1 MHKSPAKTGN
11 VWLIVLLI
19 TITFFHAATLRQGH
33 IWADDFA
40 MYIHHARN
48 IVEGRRYAQTGYLFT
63 PTAPVSPRMYPPVF
77 PLLLAPVVRF
87 SGLNLI
93 PMKLEQVLFFV
104 LALAVICLYWQ
115 RDLGREYTIALAT
128 ILGFSPHFWAAK
140 DNVLSDL
147 PFLLFFYVA
156 AVLVQRAPRDG
167 PTQWPWAILIGIAL
181 YLAIGTRTAGIAL
194 LAGLVLYDLLKYRTI
209 TRITVV
215 ALSTCAALLLPQS
228 RFIGSEFGGYTG
240 TFHATLGTVG
250 AHLIAYPRA
259 LAGFWVASTQTAF
272 SFFLLGVVSLLSLA
286 GLFYHYKRGL
296 TIVEAFLVPYAAMA
310 ILWPYSPGIRL
321 VFPVIPWIVFLA
333 LSGLRGLTE
342 KFAPRHV
349 STAVCAFLLLI
360 SVPFVTAYRHTD
372 FGLIRQST
380 GLPEFNQLCQ
390 AVRERTTSQDVL
402 IYFRARALALYTSR
416 TASAYN
422 YQGTD
427 DEELWQYARNVHA
440 TYLITT
446 NAFDE
451 DHGFLA
457 RYAETHTSALKLAYQ
472 NANFKLYRI
481 VGDAAPLT
489 AEQSH

>member
-1 MHKSPAKTGN
+1 
-11 VWLIVLLI
+11 
-19 TITFFHAATLRQGH
+19 
-33 IWADDFA
+33 
-40 MYIHHARN
+40 MYIHHAQN
-48 IVEGRRYAQTGYLFT
+48 IVEGRPYAQTGYLFT

-77 PLLLAPVVRF
+77 PLLLAPIVRF
-87 SGLNLI
+87 FGLNLI
-93 PMKLEQVLFFV
+93 PMKFEQVLFFV

-115 RDLGREYTIALAT
+115 RDLGRDYTIALAA

-167 PTQWPWAILIGIAL
+167 PAQWPWAILIGIAL

-194 LAGLVLYDLLKYRTI
+194 LVGLVLYDLLKYHAI
-209 TRITVV
+209 ARITVV
-215 ALSTCAALLLPQS
+215 GLSTCAALLFLQS
-228 RFIGSEFGGYTG
+228 HFIGSEFGSYNG
-240 TFHATLGTVG
+240 TFHATLVTVG
-250 AHLIAYPRA
+250 AHLISYPRT
-259 LAGFWVASTQTAF
+259 LAGFWVASMQAAF
-272 SFFLLGVVSLLSLA
+272 SFFLLGIVSVLTLA
-286 GLFYHYKRGL
+286 GLFYQYKRGF
-296 TIVEAFLVPYAAMA
+296 TIVEAFLLPYTA
-310 ILWPYSPGIRL
+310 IVVLWPFSPGIRL
-321 VFPVIPWIVFLA
+321 VFPLVPWIVFLA
-333 LSGLRGLTE
+333 LTGLHGLTE

-360 SVPFVTAYRHTD
+360 SVPFVTAYRHMD
-372 FGLIRQST
+372 FGSIRQNT
-380 GLPEFNQLCQ
+380 GLPEFNQLCH

-422 YQGTD
+422 FQGTD
-427 DEELWQYARNVHA
+427 KELWQYACNVHA

-457 RYAETHTSALKLAYQ
+457 RYAETHSSTLELAYQ

-481 VGDAAPLT
+481 VADAAPI
-489 AEQSH
+489 ASARSR

>member
-1 MHKSPAKTGN
+1 MREPPATIHHL
-11 VWLIVLLI
+11 WLILLLI
-19 TITFFHAATLRQGH
+19 SVTVFHAATIRQGH

-40 MYIHHARN
+40 MYIHHAQN
-48 IVEGRRYAQTGYLFT
+48 IVDGRPYAQTGYLFT

-87 SGLNLI
+87 FGVNLI
-93 PMKLEQVLFFV
+93 AMKFEQVIFFV
-104 LALAVICLYWQ
+104 LALAVICLYWK
-115 RDLGREYTIALAT
+115 RDLGRKFTIALTA

-167 PTQWPWAILIGIAL
+167 PTQWRWAILIGIAL
-181 YLAIGTRTAGIAL
+181 YLAVGTRTAGIAL

-215 ALSTCAALLLPQS
+215 ALSTCAALLLLQGY
-228 RFIGSEFGGYTG
+228 FIGSEFGSYNG
-240 TFHATLGTVG
+240 TFHATLSTVG
-250 AHLIAYPRA
+250 AHLISYPRT
-259 LAGFWVASTQTAF
+259 LAGFWVASTHNAF
-272 SFFLLGVVSLLSLA
+272 SFFLLGTVALLTLA
-286 GLFYHYKRGL
+286 GFFYQYNRGF
-296 TIVEAFLVPYAAMA
+296 TIVEACLVPYAAIA
-310 ILWPYSPGIRL
+310 ILWPFYPGIRL

-333 LSGLRGLTE
+333 LTGLRGLTE
-342 KFAPRHV
+342 NFTARHV
-349 STAVCAFLLLI
+349 STAVCTFLLLI
-360 SVPFVTAYRHTD
+360 SVPFVTAYRHCD

-390 AVRERTTSQDVL
+390 AVSERTTSHDVL

-422 YQGTD
+422 HQGT

-457 RYAETHTSALKLAYQ
+457 RYAETHSSNLELAYQ
-472 NANFKLYRI
+472 NAKFKLYRI
-481 VGDAAPLT
+481 VADAAPL
-489 AEQSH
+489 ASAKSR

>member
-11 VWLIVLLI
+11 LPLILLLS
-19 TITFFHAATLRQGH
+19 TIAVFHNATIRPGH
-33 IWADDFA
+33 IWGDDFA
-40 MYIHHARN
+40 MYIHHAQN
-48 IVEGRRYAQTGYLFT
+48 IVDGRPYAQTGYLFT

-87 SGLNLI
+87 FGLNLI
-93 PMKLEQVLFFV
+93 PMKFEQVMFFV
-104 LALAVICLYWQ
+104 LALAVICLHWQ
-115 RDLGREYTIALAT
+115 RVLSREYTLALAAL
-128 ILGFSPHFWAAK
+128 LGFSPHFWAAK

-156 AVLVQRAPRDG
+156 ATLVQRAPRDG
-167 PTQWPWAILIGIAL
+167 PTQWPWAILVGIAL

-194 LAGLVLYDLLKYRTI
+194 LAGLALYDLLKYRTI

-215 ALSTCAALLLPQS
+215 ALATCAALLLLQKH
-228 RFIGSEFGGYTG
+228 FIGSEFGSYSG

-250 AHLIAYPRA
+250 AHLISYPRT
-259 LAGFWVASTQTAF
+259 LAGFWVASTHNAF
-272 SFFLLGVVSLLSLA
+272 SFFLLGAVVLLTLA
-286 GLFYHYKRGL
+286 GLSYQYKRGL

-310 ILWPYSPGIRL
+310 ILWPFSPGIRL

-333 LSGLRGLTE
+333 LTGLRGLTE
-342 KFAPRHV
+342 KFAPRHFATV
-349 STAVCAFLLLI
+349 VCAFLLLI
-360 SVPFVTAYRHTD
+360 SVPFVTAYRHMD
-372 FGLIRQST
+372 FGSIRQST

-390 AVRERTTSQDVL
+390 AVRQRTTPQDVL

-427 DEELWQYARNVHA
+427 DELWQYARNVHA

-457 RYAETHTSALKLAYQ
+457 RYAETYSSNLELAYQ

-481 VGDAAPLT
+481 VADASPIAS
-489 AEQSH
+489 AKSR

>member
-1 MHKSPAKTGN
+1 MRESTVTTGN
-11 VWLIVLLI
+11 LWLILLLI
-19 TITFFHAATLRQGH
+19 TIAIFHAATIRQGH

-40 MYIHHARN
+40 MYIHHAQN
-48 IVEGRRYAQTGYLFT
+48 IVEGRPYAQTGYLFT
-63 PTAPVSPRMYPPVF
+63 PTALVGPRMYPPVF

-87 SGLNLI
+87 FGLNLI
-93 PMKLEQVLFFV
+93 PMKFEQAIFFV
-104 LALAVICLYWQ
+104 LALVVICLYWQ
-115 RDLGREYTIALAT
+115 RELGGQYTLALAA

-156 AVLVQRAPRDG
+156 AIFVQHAPRDG
-167 PTQWPWAILIGIAL
+167 PTQWRRAILIGIAL

-194 LAGLVLYDLLKYRTI
+194 LAGLVLYDLLKFRMI

-215 ALSTCAALLLPQS
+215 ALSTCAALLLFQS
-228 RFIGSEFGGYTG
+228 HFIGSEFGSYNG
-240 TFHATLGTVG
+240 TYHATLGTVG
-250 AHLIAYPRA
+250 AHLISYPRT

-272 SFFLLGVVSLLSLA
+272 SFFLLGVVSPLTLA
-286 GLFYHYKRGL
+286 GLYYQYKRGF
-296 TIVEAFLVPYAAMA
+296 TIVEAFLVPYAAIV

-349 STAVCAFLLLI
+349 SGVVCAFVLLI
-360 SVPFVTAYRHTD
+360 SVPFVTAYHRTD
-372 FGLIRQST
+372 FGLIRENT
-380 GLPEFNQLCQ
+380 GLPEFNELCQ
-390 AVRERTTSQDVL
+390 AVRERTTRQDVL

-422 YQGTD
+422 DHGTD
-427 DEELWQYARNVHA
+427 DELWQYARNVHA
-440 TYLITT
+440 THLITT

-457 RYAETHTSALKLAYQ
+457 RYAETHSSNLELAYQ

-481 VGDAAPLT
+481 VADAPPL
-489 AEQSH
+489 ASAKSR

>member
-1 MHKSPAKTGN
+1 
-11 VWLIVLLI
+11 
-19 TITFFHAATLRQGH
+19 
-33 IWADDFA
+33 
-40 MYIHHARN
+40 
-48 IVEGRRYAQTGYLFT
+48 
-63 PTAPVSPRMYPPVF
+63 MYPPVF

-87 SGLNLI
+87 FGLNLI
-93 PMKLEQVLFFV
+93 PMKFEQVIFFV
-104 LALAVICLYWQ
+104 LALVVICRYWQ
-115 RDLGREYTIALAT
+115 RELGGKYTLALAA
-128 ILGFSPHFWAAK
+128 ILGLSPQFWAAK

-167 PTQWPWAILIGIAL
+167 PTQWRWAIMIGIAL

-194 LAGLVLYDLLKYRTI
+194 PAGLVLYDLLKYRMI

-215 ALSTCAALLLPQS
+215 ALSTCVALLLLQGC
-228 RFIGSEFGGYTG
+228 FVGSEFGSYNG
-240 TFHATLGTVG
+240 TYHATLGTVG
-250 AHLIAYPRA
+250 AHLISYPRT
-259 LAGFWVASTQTAF
+259 LAGFWVASTQTTF
-272 SFFLLGVVSLLSLA
+272 SFFLLGVVSLLTLA
-286 GLFYHYKRGL
+286 GLFYPYKRGW
-296 TIVEAFLVPYAAMA
+296 TIVEAFLVPYAAIV
-310 ILWPYSPGIRL
+310 ILWPFSPGIRL

-333 LSGLRGLTE
+333 LTGLRGLTE
-342 KFAPRHV
+342 KFAPRQV
-349 STAVCAFLLLI
+349 STAVCAFVLLI
-360 SVPFVTAYRHTD
+360 SVPFVTAYCHTD
-372 FGLIRQST
+372 FGLIRQNT

-422 YQGTD
+422 HQGT

-457 RYAETHTSALKLAYQ
+457 RYAETHSSSLELAYQ
-472 NANFKLYRI
+472 NATFNLYRI
-481 VGDAAPLT
+481 VPDVAPLT
-489 AEQSH
+489 LEQSRYPD

>member
-1 MHKSPAKTGN
+1 MRESPATTGN
-11 VWLIVLLI
+11 VWLIILLT
-19 TITFFHAATLRQGH
+19 TIAVFHAATTRQGH

-40 MYIHHARN
+40 MYIHHAQN
-48 IVEGRRYAQTGYLFT
+48 MVEARPYAQTGYLFT
-63 PTAPVSPRMYPPVF
+63 PTALVGPRMYPPVF
-77 PLLLAPVVRF
+77 PLLLTPVVRF
-87 SGLNLI
+87 FGVNLI
-93 PMKLEQVLFFV
+93 PMKLEQVMFFV
-104 LALAVICLYWQ
+104 LALAVICLYYQ
-115 RDLGREYTIALAT
+115 RDLGREFTLALAA

-167 PTQWPWAILIGIAL
+167 PAQWPWAILIGIAL

-194 LAGLVLYDLLKYRTI
+194 LAGLMLYDLLKFRTI

-215 ALSTCAALLLPQS
+215 ALSTCAALLLLQS
-228 RFIGSEFGGYTG
+228 HFIGSEFGSYNG
-240 TFHATLGTVG
+240 TYRVTLSTVG
-250 AHLIAYPRA
+250 AHLISYPRT

-272 SFFLLGVVSLLSLA
+272 SFFLLGVVSLLTLA
-286 GLFYHYKRGL
+286 GLFYQYKRGF
-296 TIVEAFLVPYAAMA
+296 TIVEAFLVPYAAIV
-310 ILWPYSPGIRL
+310 ILWPFSPGIRL

-333 LSGLRGLTE
+333 LTGLRRLTQ
-342 KFAPRHV
+342 KFAPRQV
-349 STAVCAFLLLI
+349 STAVCAFVLLI
-360 SVPFVTAYRHTD
+360 SVPFVTAYRHMD
-372 FGLIRQST
+372 FGVIRQST

-390 AVRERTTSQDVL
+390 AVRERTTPQDVL

-427 DEELWQYARNVHA
+427 DELWQYARNVHA

-457 RYAETHTSALKLAYQ
+457 RYAETHSSSLELAYQ

-481 VGDAAPLT
+481 VADAAPI
-489 AEQSH
+489 ASAKSR